1 VTCFV
6 VRAGH
11 RRRRISSALARAAVD
26 FARERGARA
35 LEAYPMLTEPGKDII
50 WDEIHV
56 GARSVFAAAGFTQVS
71 HPMRTTIT
79 LEPDI
84 AARLR
89 RLATERG
96 TSFKSTVNATL
107 RAGLEAERG
116 SGRPNREVTRPLGA
130 QPGVD
135 LTKALALASAY
146 EDDEIL
152 RELEARK

>member
-1 VTCFV
+1 
-6 VRAGH
+6 
-11 RRRRISSALARAAVD
+11 
-26 FARERGARA
+26 
-35 LEAYPMLTEPGKDII
+35 
-50 WDEIHV
+50 
-56 GARSVFAAAGFTQVS
+56 
-71 HPMRTTIT
+71 MRTTIT

-116 SGRPNREVTRPLGA
+116 SGRPYREVTRPLGA